1 MGKKHGYR
9 YHPLYAT
16 WCNMK
21 SRCNNHNHPQYK
33 DYGGRGIGYC
43 LTWEC
48 FPSFLR
54 DVGEKPFPEASL
66 DRIDNDGDYTSK
78 NVRWADRRTQ
88 RINSRQVRFVEI
100 NGQRKLITDWCKE
113 YKISIASVHRRLK
126 KGEDIVNAITRPKQ
140 ARFQ

>member
-43 LTWEC
+43 VTWEC
-48 FPSFLR
+48 FPSFLK
-54 DVGEKPFPEASL
+54 DVGKKPFPEASL
-66 DRIDNDGDYTSK
+66 DRIDNDGNYTIDNIQWVHKDVNFMKRTYNQEYFIDMCSK
-78 NVRWADRRTQ
+78 IAA
-88 RINSRQVRFVEI
+88 NSNLTE
-100 NGQRKLITDWCKE
+100 
-113 YKISIASVHRRLK
+113 
-126 KGEDIVNAITRPKQ
+126 PKN
-140 ARFQ
+140 